1 MQAINVTPAEL
12 LNVLAGQ
19 EVTADEKM
27 TGQFLLVA
35 KENNQTNLPSAM
47 AGAIADIALGQVQL
61 QALVHPLKIAVAQ
74 PDWAPYQIDEAFLTK
89 EPHNWFGPE
98 AIVIEKRF
106 DDFTK
111 EYNGTRDSNGG
122 IPRTAIPKNI
132 AEPLLIEDAYWA
144 AYKTFVNDPDGSFAE
159 QIQPF
164 FTE

>member
-1 MQAINVTPAEL
+1 MQAINITPTEL

-35 KENNQTNLPSAM
+35 KENQDLHLPSAM
-47 AGAIADIALGQVQL
+47 AGAVADIALGQVQL
-61 QALVHPLKIAVAQ
+61 QTLVHPMKIAVDL
-74 PDWAPYQIDEAFLTK
+74 PDWTPYQIEESFLTK

-111 EYNGTRDSNGG
+111 EYEGPRDDRGG

-144 AYKTFVNDPDGSFAE
+144 AYKTFVNDPDGSFAK
-159 QIQPF
+159 QIVPF
-164 FTE
+164 FQE

>member
-1 MQAINVTPAEL
+1 MQAINITPVDL

-19 EVTADEKM
+19 EVTADENM

-35 KENNQTNLPSAM
+35 KENSEKHLPSAM

-61 QALVHPLKIAVAQ
+61 QSLVHPMKIAVDL
-74 PDWAPYQIDEAFLTK
+74 PDWTPYQVEESFLTK

-111 EYNGTRDSNGG
+111 EYSGSRDDKGG
-122 IPRTAIPKNI
+122 IPQSQIPKNI

-144 AYKTFVNDPDGSFAE
+144 AYKNFVNDPDGSFAE
-159 QIQPF
+159 QITPF
-164 FTE
+164 FTK